1 MIANNALASGWPQWF
16 SGAGDNDRPQRGG
29 TDRMADAKKMQG
41 VASGHG
47 NRGFWLILI
56 ALIVEGYDLQAA
68 NFAAPA
74 IVAAFDL
81 SRSQVGPLLS
91 ASLVGV
97 LFGALFVGP
106 LGDRIGRRRILIA
119 CCVTYG
125 LLSLVAAAATNLP
138 TLIVLR
144 ALIGIGLGGFL
155 PNALALA
162 GELAPPGR
170 ESTRTALVGLGI
182 TLGGVVA
189 GALAA
194 RLMPA
199 YGWRSVFVAGGVLP
213 LLVAGLLAVGLPDS
227 PVLAPRSANAG
238 GGRMFGGVRAL
249 LGPDNRA
256 TSVAI
261 WIIFAAVL
269 MNVYLLS
276 GWIPLLMTDSGLS
289 IADAAWVGTA
299 YHAGGLGGGITAS
312 LLLARRGWRTVTLSA
327 TLAAVVLLVLTA
339 HEWSR
344 EGVIVLIVALGFFV
358 TGTQNA
364 INGAAGATYPAGIR
378 AAGLGWAL
386 GLGRLGSIAG
396 PLVGSLAIVLGM
408 SHPRQFF
415 AIPVLP
421 LLLAAALAFWL
432 GRHRASRPADM
443 EEVAA

>member
-1 MIANNALASGWPQWF
+1 
-16 SGAGDNDRPQRGG
+16 
-29 TDRMADAKKMQG
+29 MADAEKMAAG
-41 VASGHG
+41 AGH
-47 NRGFWLILI
+47 RGFWLILI

-74 IVAAFDL
+74 IVDAFNL
-81 SRSQVGPLLS
+81 SRTQVGPLLS

-97 LFGALFVGP
+97 LLGALFVGP
-106 LGDRIGRRRILIA
+106 LGDRIGRRKILIG
-119 CCVTYG
+119 CCVSYG
-125 LLSLVAAAATNLP
+125 LLSLAAAAATNLP
-138 TLIVLR
+138 MLIALR

-170 ESTRTALVGLGI
+170 QSTRTALVGLGI

-213 LLVAGLLAVGLPDS
+213 LLVAAMLAIGLPDS
-227 PVLAPRSANAG
+227 PALRAQDATPG
-238 GGRMFGGVRAL
+238 GVRGVRAL
-249 LGPDNRA
+249 IGPGTRA
-256 TSVAI
+256 TSFAI

-276 GWIPLLMTDSGLS
+276 GWIPLLMKDSGLS

-312 LLLARRGWRTVTLSA
+312 LLLARRGWGTVTLYA
-327 TLAAVVLLVLTA
+327 CLAASVLLILTLND
-339 HEWSR
+339 WSHA
-344 EGVIVLIVALGFFV
+344 GVIFLIVALGFFV

-364 INGAAGATYPAGIR
+364 INGAAGATYPAEIR

-386 GLGRLGSIAG
+386 GLGRLGSILG
-396 PLVGSLAIVLGM
+396 PLVGSLAILLGM

-415 AIPVLP
+415 SLPVLP

-432 GRHRASRPADM
+432 GRQRHRGNTFGENRA
-443 EEVAA
+443 

>member
-1 MIANNALASGWPQWF
+1 MIAG
-16 SGAGDNDRPQRGG
+16 GRG
-29 TDRMADAKKMQG
+29 TDLVVDADKTVTGA
-41 VASGHG
+41 G

-56 ALIVEGYDLQAA
+56 ALVVEGYDLQAA

-74 IVAAFDL
+74 IVDAFDL

-91 ASLVGV
+91 SSLVGV

-106 LGDRIGRRRILIA
+106 LGDRIGRRKILIG
-119 CCVTYG
+119 CCVCYG

-138 TLIVLR
+138 MLIVLR
-144 ALIGIGLGGFL
+144 GLIGIGLGGFL

-162 GELAPPGR
+162 GELAPPGKQ
-170 ESTRTALVGLGI
+170 STRTALVGLGI

-213 LLVAGLLAVGLPDS
+213 LLVAALLAIGLPDS
-227 PVLAPRSANAG
+227 PALPPRHAAPGDEVR
-238 GGRMFGGVRAL
+238 GVRAL
-249 LGPDNRA
+249 IRPGNRA

-276 GWIPLLMTDSGLS
+276 GWIPLLMRDSGLS

-299 YHAGGLGGGITAS
+299 YHAGGLGGGIVAS
-312 LLLARRGWRTVTLSA
+312 LVLARRGWRTVTLSA
-327 TLAAVVLLVLTA
+327 SLAALVLFVMTI
-339 HEWSR
+339 HDWSR
-344 EGVIVLIVALGFFV
+344 AGVILLIVTLGFFV

-364 INGAAGATYPAGIR
+364 INGAAGATYPAEIR

-386 GLGRLGSIAG
+386 GLGRLGSIFG

-415 AIPVLP
+415 SLPILP

-432 GRHRASRPADM
+432 GRQRVSGASAFEREAG
-443 EEVAA
+443 